1 MKVKLIKDGK
11 WHNVLEYSSQSVNG
25 IDTFIVI
32 LEDGTSHVKTE
43 WNDEEK
49 CDGFPTKFK
58 NLKDNQ

>member
-1 MKVKLIKDGK
+1 MKVKLIKDGR
-11 WHNVLEYSSQSVNG
+11 WHNVLEYSSQTVNG

-43 WNDEEK
+43 WSHEDK